1 MGDPLKVYKDLRAQF
16 QTQPPVTLE
25 DSLWLQDPYMLK
37 KEMRECANTNSTATL
52 ESIEAMNPE
61 SDDWLPLL
69 SHEERQRY
77 EKYLNQLGIDP
88 SSPKFERVTRG
99 VAVGQD
105 PDVRFMAGSDDSN
118 LGLVEVVMHF
128 VHFAQQDPVNRR
140 YRTSDLLVHCDVK

>member
-1 MGDPLKVYKDLRAQF
+1 
-16 QTQPPVTLE
+16 
-25 DSLWLQDPYMLK
+25 MLK

-69 SHEERQRY
+69 SHEERQHY

-88 SSPKFERVTRG
+88 NSPKFERVTRG

-118 LGLVEVVMHF
+118 LGLVEVVLHLSIL
-128 VHFAQQDPVNRR
+128 PNR
-140 YRTSDLLVHCDVK
+140 TL